1 MYYFY
6 LLIQLTFIFARFL
19 LMHVCTLFRK
29 GYRKTNDKN
38 YSFIRRNEKALFTY
52 LVAKNFKNFTIFI
65 MFLGKQSLSLP
76 LLFRLQELYLI
87 HTHRHVRVWRE
98 VLVTDVCKYRC
109 ELERLVRY
117 VPSAVY
123 C

>member
-6 LLIQLTFIFARFL
+6 LLYTVNSHFCTFFTYAGFYA
-19 LMHVCTLFRK
+19 VPQ
-29 GYRKTNDKN
+29 GYRKTNDNN
-38 YSFIRRNEKALFTY
+38 YLFIHRNEKALFTY
-52 LVAKNFKNFTIFI
+52 LVAKNFKIFTIFI
-65 MFLGKQSLSLP
+65 LLLGKHSLSPP

-87 HTHRHVRVWRE
+87 HTHRRVRVWRE
-98 VLVTDVCKYRC
+98 VLVTDVIKNRS

-123 C
+123 R